1 MHEAYSDD
9 AIIAPIMALLDRF
22 SRRGKPPR
30 PMAKHDDISPEFR
43 IQAQIIVG
51 DSLGQSVVRD
61 LGQMLYREIPLP
73 SFELRRPTD
82 SWIRGAMT
90 APELL
95 IQYIALGSADE
106 CLDAIELAFRAING
120 AMRTWWNNSQQN
132 REAYVHFH
140 GTKLTP
146 DEATDEL
153 NARFADHGLG
163 YRFSVEA
170 HQLIRSDS
178 QFMQQEVVEP
188 AWRLLHELAF
198 AGPAEEFAHAH
209 RCFRRGGPKDLE
221 DAITNAAKAVE
232 STAKAIC
239 AERRW
244 KHDPGAPL
252 VKLLKALW
260 DHGLVPPRLDSF
272 FAGLRTALESGL
284 PPIRNSQGGHGQ
296 GAKTRD
302 IDDHVVELALNLSA
316 STIVFLCQ
324 AHKTM
329 K

>member
-1 MHEAYSDD
+1 MG
-9 AIIAPIMALLDRF
+9 LLDRF

-30 PMAKHDDISPEFR
+30 TLVKHDQIPQDFR
-43 IQAQIIVG
+43 KQALII
-51 DSLGQSVVRD
+51 LRD
-61 LGQMLYREIPLP
+61 AIGHDEYGRQQKLVEELGQMLYREIPTP
-73 SFELRRPTD
+73 SFELNQPGSYSAVWGGR
-82 SWIRGAMT
+82 

-95 IQYIALGSADE
+95 YQYVALGSTDE
-106 CLDAIELAFRAING
+106 CLDAIELGFRAING
-120 AMRTWWNNSQQN
+120 ALRTWWNNSQHN
-132 REAYVHFH
+132 RDSYLYFH
-140 GTKLTP
+140 GAKLTP
-146 DEATDEL
+146 DEATGEVND
-153 NARFADHGLG
+153 RFADHGLG

-178 QFMQQEVVEP
+178 QYMQQEVVEP
-188 AWRLLHELAF
+188 AWRLLHELGF
-198 AGPAEEFAHAH
+198 EGPAEEFAHAH
-209 RCFRRGGPKDLE
+209 ACFRRGGAKDLE

-252 VKLLKALW
+252 VKLLKMLW
-260 DHGLVPPRLDSF
+260 EKGLVPARLDSF

-296 GAKTRD
+296 GPKPRD
-302 IDDHVVELALNLSA
+302 IDDHVVELALNLCA
-316 STIVFLCQ
+316 SSIVFLCQ
-324 AHKTM
+324 AHKTT